1 MCDYSDAY
9 ILLSGTIIISERRA
23 NQAARQGDE
32 RNKGTIFKD
41 CTSFTDFISQ
51 INNTQVD
58 NAIDID
64 VVIPMSNLIEYCGNY
79 SKASGSLSQYYTDKS
94 NAALA
99 DFGSLKSIIKITR
112 STPADGNTKIVEI
125 PVPLK

>member
-9 ILLSGTIIISERRA
+9 ILLSGTIIISERQA
-23 NQAARQGDE
+23 KQAARQGDE

-79 SKASGSLSQYYTDKS
+79 SKTSGSL
-94 NAALA
+94 
-99 DFGSLKSIIKITR
+99 
-112 STPADGNTKIVEI
+112 
-125 PVPLK
+125 

>member
-9 ILLSGTIIISERRA
+9 ILLSGKIIISERRA
-23 NQAARQGDE
+23 IQAARQGDE

-41 CTSFTDFISQ
+41 CTSFTDFLSQ

-64 VVIPMSNLIEYCGNY
+64 VVIPISNLIEHCRNC
-79 SKASGSLSQYYTDKS
+79 SETSGSL
-94 NAALA
+94 
-99 DFGSLKSIIKITR
+99 
-112 STPADGNTKIVEI
+112 
-125 PVPLK
+125 

>member
-23 NQAARQGDE
+23 IRAARQGDE

-41 CTSFTDFISQ
+41 CTSFTDFLSQ

-64 VVIPMSNLIEYCGNY
+64 VVIPISNLIEHCRNY
-79 SKASGSLSQYYTDKS
+79 SETSGTL
-94 NAALA
+94 
-99 DFGSLKSIIKITR
+99 
-112 STPADGNTKIVEI
+112 
-125 PVPLK
+125 